1 MTAPRFS
8 IGIDLG
14 TTNSVLAYAPLG
26 DAPPA
31 DGSGEDGAPV
41 AVLAIAQW
49 ATATTLVEQPVL
61 PSFLYLPEDDIAAQ
75 ILGEAL
81 REGDW
86 IIGHFARTKAQEAP
100 GRVAHSAKSWLCH
113 HGADREAAFLPWG
126 STDIAAA
133 RKISPV
139 RASALILNYLRAAWN
154 DRFAGRGSDWAFDAQ
169 EITITV
175 PASFDAAAQRLCLTA
190 AEQAGY
196 PETVRLLE
204 EPQAAFYTWLARH
217 GGEDNAWQALAQA
230 LEAPP
235 PRTAVAAGAPEP
247 DGGAAPP
254 SLRHVLVVDIG
265 GGTSDF
271 SLFAVDGESRVR
283 RIAVS
288 EHILLGGDNIDLAL
302 AHALEAQLGGGEAR
316 LGGAQWDFL
325 VARCRDLKE
334 QALAQP
340 GAADTVL
347 QVAVPGLGS
356 RLIAGARTAE
366 ITRGEVDRIILDGFF
381 PPCAADA
388 APRRVAAALKEW
400 GLPYAS
406 DSAITR
412 HLARFLH
419 GRPAVDAVLFNGGA
433 LYPEA
438 LRRRLSEQIGRWQ
451 GRSAVPV
458 LANDEPDLA
467 VARGAA
473 RFGSLVHSGRGR
485 IAADAARAIFLEAQA
500 RATDDG
506 DAARTA
512 AKGQRLVCVLPRG
525 AKAEEMFA
533 IGNLA
538 LELRI
543 NRPVR
548 FQAYASTRHGGARAG
563 DLIAAGESDL
573 QALPPLETTA
583 RVEHPPAGRRTIAVT
598 LEAKLSELG
607 LLQIACRSADPDLL
621 ATWPLDFN
629 LRGLP
634 TDVARS
640 GTDPDDASA
649 PVRVAP
655 NAPAAALAAAGA
667 VIERRFAQPAAGREG
682 TGRDKVTA
690 QRLLSAL
697 EKTLGIAKSEWNW
710 VLVRSLWPSLEAC
723 ADGRRRSPEHEETWL
738 AMAGFLLRP
747 GFGAAADE
755 ARIDGL
761 WRILGDG
768 PGAAG
773 KRVKLQAYILW
784 RRVAGGLSRARQEA
798 VLAGEMNR
806 IRRQDNLPPELVRM
820 TGAFERLE
828 PAIKAELSERYI
840 ERAAALA
847 RAGGHSAPFLAALG
861 MLLNRA
867 PFYAGPEDVTD
878 PELVE
883 QAYEAFAGLDWAD
896 PELAEMSTLFL
907 RAARV
912 VGNRSLDVR
921 SSLRGK
927 IAGRLEKLG
936 IPPARTARLRSHMPI
951 AAVERAGLFGEALPV
966 GLILRDAE

>member
-14 TTNSVLAYAPLG
+14 TTNSVLAYVPLE
-26 DAPPA
+26 DAPRL
-31 DGSGEDGAPV
+31 DGSRENGATV
-41 AVLAIAQW
+41 AVLPIPQW

-75 ILGEAL
+75 ILGERL
-81 REGDW
+81 RDGEW
-86 IIGHFARTKAQEAP
+86 VIGHFARAKAQETP

-113 HGADREAAFLPWG
+113 HGADREAPFLPWG

-133 RKISPV
+133 AKISPV
-139 RASALILNYLRAAWN
+139 RASALILNYLRGAWN

-169 EITITV
+169 DITITV
-175 PASFDAAAQRLCLTA
+175 PASFDAAAQRLSLTA

-204 EPQAAFYTWLARH
+204 EPQAAFYTWLAGH
-217 GGEDNAWQALAQA
+217 GGEDSAWEALAQA
-230 LEAPP
+230 AATPEAD
-235 PRTAVAAGAPEP
+235 
-247 DGGAAPP
+247 DGTAPP

-271 SLFAVDGESRVR
+271 SLFAVDDGSHVR

-334 QALAQP
+334 RALAQP
-340 GAADTVL
+340 GAADTIL
-347 QVAVPGLGS
+347 QVALPGLGS
-356 RLIAGARTAE
+356 GLIAGTRTAE
-366 ITRGEVDRIILDGFF
+366 ITRGEVDHIILDGFF

-419 GRPAVDAVLFNGGA
+419 RRPAVDAVLFNGGA

-451 GRSAVPV
+451 GRAAVPV

-485 IAADAARAIFLEAQA
+485 IAADAARAIFLEAQD
-500 RATDDG
+500 RATDDR
-506 DAARTA
+506 DAARTVA
-512 AKGQRLVCVLPRG
+512 TGQRLVCVLPRG
-525 AKAEEMFA
+525 AKAEETFA

-538 LELRI
+538 LALRI

-563 DLIAAGESDL
+563 DLIAAGDSDL

-583 RVEHPPAGRRTIAVT
+583 RVEHPPAGRRNIAVT

-634 TDVARS
+634 ADAAPT
-640 GTDPDDASA
+640 GTDANDASA

-682 TGRDKVTA
+682 TGRDKVTP

-697 EKTLGIAKSEWNW
+697 EKTLGMAKSEWNW

-761 WRILGDG
+761 WQILDDG

-773 KRVKLQAYILW
+773 KRIKLQVYILW

-828 PAIKAELSERYI
+828 PAIKAELIARYI
-840 ERAAALA
+840 DRAAALA
-847 RAGGHSAPFLAALG
+847 RAGGHTAPFLAALG

-883 QAYEAFAGLDWAD
+883 RAFEAFAGLDWAD
-896 PELAEMSTLFL
+896 PKLAEMSTLFL

-936 IPPARTARLRSHMPI
+936 IPPARTARLRAHMPV